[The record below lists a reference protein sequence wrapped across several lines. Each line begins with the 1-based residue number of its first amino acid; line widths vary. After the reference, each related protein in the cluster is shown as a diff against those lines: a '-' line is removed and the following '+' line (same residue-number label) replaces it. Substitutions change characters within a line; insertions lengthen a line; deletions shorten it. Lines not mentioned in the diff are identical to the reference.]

1 LAWLQAIIAGF
12 HTLQYLHILPFV
24 LGPMSFFT
32 FDLLG
37 ALLRGLT
44 SAIYIWAGLLLWRLD
59 ERGWMFA
66 VLLAGWVLILDI
78 LELFGLTSWQ
88 SVLPSRLVSAAV
100 LIYGLLPSTRE
111 AFENSRSRSTLAT

>member
-12 HTLQYLHILPFV
+12 HTLQYLHILPFA
-24 LGPMSFFT
+24 LGPMSFFA

-37 ALLRGLT
+37 ALLWGVT
-44 SAIYIWAGLLLWRLD
+44 CAIYIWAGLLLWRLD

-78 LELFGLTSWQ
+78 LELFGPTSWQ
-88 SVLPSRLVSAAV
+88 SVLPSMLVSAAV

-111 AFENSRSRSTLAT
+111 AFTNTRVRSTLTT